1 MFAFDEILVHYVHVE
16 IAVLFVAGGPFQV
29 VFFVPHRLCAVGHD
43 GRVHAPVQPKPRRD
57 KAVGARLSKP
67 FFHQSPGADNAHA
80 DLVNI
85 VMPPGLNHWCGDVE
99 LLARGAREGR
109 CMMLGGWGGS
119 R

>member
-1 MFAFDEILVHYVHVE
+1 VCC
-16 IAVLFVAGGPFQV
+16 GGT
-29 VFFVPHRLCAVGHD
+29 
-43 GRVHAPVQPKPRRD
+43 
-57 KAVGARLSKP
+57 

-85 VMPPGLNHWCGDVE
+85 VMPVEKNVREIWRVAVGVDPGAPPGLNHWCGDVE